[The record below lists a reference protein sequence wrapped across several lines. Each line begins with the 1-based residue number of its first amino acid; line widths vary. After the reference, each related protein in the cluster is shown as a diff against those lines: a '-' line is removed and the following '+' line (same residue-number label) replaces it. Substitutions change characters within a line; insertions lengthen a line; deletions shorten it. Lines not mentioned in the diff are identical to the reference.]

1 MSKHDQAVS
10 LLHRFSSVPL
20 RSPRSSATREL
31 DAAPARLTQS
41 VRHPIHSTASATFDE
56 SVQRPYA
63 WTGAAAD
70 AARSLQ
76 SETETSLRLVPVDPM
91 QRPTTDEGPL
101 VTQSAERSPWSG
113 ARSALPDRHSSRLR
127 PPAPSPSLKLSTPS
141 LRLVHDRSRAAIT
154 HSSDRWGRPPLHE
167 AETALRG
174 SSPLERAVTA
184 RASGIPAATRTVDL
198 WGRQPPSIRAGTATA
213 WPGVGATSR
222 GDSDSVLWASFDDD
236 LRCNRDSRGG
246 EF

>member
-1 MSKHDQAVS
+1 MDWM
-10 LLHRFSSVPL
+10 
-20 RSPRSSATREL
+20 
-31 DAAPARLTQS
+31 ARLQ
-41 VRHPIHSTASATFDE
+41 
-56 SVQRPYA
+56 QR
-63 WTGAAAD
+63 D

-76 SETETSLRLVPVDPM
+76 SEKEMSLRLVPVDHIM
-91 QRPTTDEGPL
+91 QRPITDEGPL
-101 VTQSAERSPWSG
+101 VTQSAEGIPWSG
-113 ARSALPDRHSSRLR
+113 ARSALPDRHSSRLQ

-141 LRLVHDRSRAAIT
+141 PRLVHDCSRAAII
-154 HSSDRWGRPPLHE
+154 HSSDRWKRPPLHE

-222 GDSDSVLWASFDDD
+222 GDSDSVLWASFDDS
-236 LRCNRDSRGG
+236 LNRVKRSFAGAIATAEAVNSKSNPNSSNQNDV
-246 EF
+246 